1 MSGAAQPTLQ
11 DIAAQFAA
19 LSAQVQQLANEQ
31 VQLRALDARTG
42 QLEQFVEGL
51 KPDAPDPV
59 VRVRALHEQVQ
70 VLEADWQAGDERVR
84 DELQQAQAVLQ
95 SRVERVETAF
105 QPNSEWNNDVL
116 AAVQATAQQEVR
128 ELQAGLEGRVLQQ
141 LQDRNAE
148 AMREMEQAQRRNS
161 LYTDANARV
170 DELTTRVNAL
180 ERERVGRD
188 IDNANNGGAS
198 PGHGRDGASHGHGR
212 GGASTGLGRG
222 GLRASIG
229 MRDGGAQESDNGG
242 GATPMRRSRPSV
254 FLPDAVPMPTPP
266 VAQDAAVSSLQPTYY
281 LTASQV
287 LDARF
292 ADEDC
297 PESLAE
303 GDPDAPRDPKYEK
316 DLPDESLW
324 HGKRTMIPRE
334 DAKSQGFYDA
344 LRKLQQHFKREH
356 IVTSRRRLTALEKMI
371 VPDAERSHF
380 LDMVKVREH
389 AMNRRLTY
397 EEARRLGLDLFS
409 PSDWLAQALSVW
421 RRTLDQG
428 SKPGSKWLASM
439 LQARAMCNNMIP
451 GDEPAFSDAFF
462 ALLLRAGVSNA
473 IETEL
478 ARTDYAV
485 YDATAA
491 LATINEV
498 SRRLPNDGA
507 GSQASVNRAQGFT
520 ELDAEAVAA
529 VKMVKEMAEV
539 HRTAVVYSGALAELL
554 RSRGISEQEFQ
565 RRKQEKECVYCTS
578 KDHFLFSCPE
588 YMSNGLD
595 KSRAQGR
602 QQGKAEYK
610 QDLQRRVLSRAD
622 AHRHFRR
629 TGEVAG
635 AHAGGQAQANMVSA
649 GGEAV
654 AKVERGRTM
663 DRSRF
668 APVTDTRSL
677 SRGLS
682 ASSASSL
689 GSDAYAL
696 LSEDEEGAENGSGEG
711 R

>member
-11 DIAAQFAA
+11 DIAAQLAA

-51 KPDAPDPV
+51 KPDAAEPV
-59 VRVRALHEQVQ
+59 VRGPALHEQVQ
-70 VLEADWQAGDERVR
+70 ALEASWQAGDERVR
-84 DELQQAQAVLQ
+84 EELRQAQTDLQ
-95 SRVERVETAF
+95 TRVERVENAL
-105 QPNSEWNNDVL
+105 QLDSDYNRDVL
-116 AAVQATAQQEVR
+116 TAVRAAAQQEAR
-128 ELQAGLEGRVLQQ
+128 ELQDGLESRVLQQ

-170 DELTTRVNAL
+170 DELATRVNAL

-229 MRDGGAQESDNGG
+229 MRDGGAQEAD
-242 GATPMRRSRPSV
+242 ATPMRRSRPSV

-316 DLPDESLW
+316 DLPAEALW

-334 DAKSQGFYDA
+334 DAQSQGFYDA

-356 IVTSRRRLTALEKMI
+356 IITSRRRLTALEKMI
-371 VPDAERSHF
+371 VQDADRSYF
-380 LDMVKVREH
+380 LDLVKVREH
-389 AMNRRLTY
+389 AEGRRLTY
-397 EEARRLGLDLFS
+397 EEARRLGLDIFS

-421 RRTLDQG
+421 RKTLDQG

-439 LQARAMCNNMIP
+439 LQVRAMCDNMIP

-520 ELDAEAVAA
+520 EMDAEAVAA